1 MPFIPPSIP
10 WSSLQQ
16 AMEAQTHINKM
27 MPAIEAVMR
36 NFEAIQA
43 GAKQLEEYHAMRPYI
58 EEAMRAQEAFNKS
71 KEDFAMYHE
80 YLASMEV
87 EPSYTPAIPPSLLLD
102 AADIALDWRGHYRPA
117 QTVVSRVLLRLPAEM
132 LPHTA

>member
-58 EEAMRAQEAFNKS
+58 EEAMRAQEAFNK
-71 KEDFAMYHE
+71 
-80 YLASMEV
+80 
-87 EPSYTPAIPPSLLLD
+87 TI
-102 AADIALDWRGHYRPA
+102 
-117 QTVVSRVLLRLPAEM
+117 
-132 LPHTA
+132 